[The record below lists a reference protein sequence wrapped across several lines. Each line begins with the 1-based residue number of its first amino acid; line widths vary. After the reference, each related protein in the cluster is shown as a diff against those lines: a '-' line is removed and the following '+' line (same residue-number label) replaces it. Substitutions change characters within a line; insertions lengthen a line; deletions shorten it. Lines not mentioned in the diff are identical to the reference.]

1 MFNDTFI
8 YSIENIEKEAR
19 SLQDLMDKCNDPDD
33 MTYYEKAIV
42 GLKKVKYLVEK
53 DCAVTD
59 YAPGLV
65 LINDRFVLAYRG
77 HKWRI
82 NGKAQWYNYKDI
94 ESFYV
99 NNIERSA
106 VSMTP
111 NRMMRVIEGFKL
123 TCEYDSYRH
132 KWIVRNYKFDGEGAE
147 LKEAVVNFLH
157 NLDEDKKK
165 RIAQEIKEQEN
176 T

>member
-1 MFNDTFI
+1 MFRDKFI
-8 YSIENIEKEAR
+8 YSIENIDKETNR
-19 SLQDLMDKCNDPDD
+19 LRDLLDKCNDSED
-33 MTYYEKAIV
+33 MGYYEKAIV
-42 GLKKVKYLVEK
+42 GLQKVKYLVEK
-53 DCAVTD
+53 DCAVVD

-65 LINDRFVLAYRG
+65 LINDRFVMAYRG

-82 NGKAQWYNYKDI
+82 EGKAPWYNYKDI

-99 NNIERSA
+99 NNVERSA

-123 TCEYDSYRH
+123 TCEFNNSTLQ
-132 KWIVRNYKFDGEGAE
+132 WSVRNYKFEGQGPE

-157 NLDEDKKK
+157 NLDEDKKNK
-165 RIAQEIKEQEN
+165 IAQEIREQQRV
-176 T
+176 